1 MALYTERAMNHDQIA
16 DELMGLKTFRD
27 NEVLYEDLGDGRR
40 AFSGLKRISIRTLRK
55 RISTIPFEIDFEK
68 QSQDG
73 SCTIIFGVAPK
84 SDSNGSIG
92 RPASLIDGRGSLQ
105 VQTYIASRLHS
116 ADAYRWLDTTPDSF
130 DLICTVNGVKA
141 LRCKGSL
148 LRQKHE
154 NPGAYYGRVAGK
166 KMKR

>member
-92 RPASLIDGRGSLQ
+92 RPASLIDGRGSSRSDLHCI
-105 VQTYIASRLHS
+105 QTSQR
-116 ADAYRWLDTTPDSF
+116 
-130 DLICTVNGVKA
+130 
-141 LRCKGSL
+141 RCLSMAGHDP
-148 LRQKHE
+148 RQF
-154 NPGAYYGRVAGK
+154 
-166 KMKR
+166 